1 MKREMY
7 NSIQQMWGVILH
19 MIKKKKCYKALFG
32 FREGST
38 KLDKL
43 PQMMSLE
50 AALVMS

>member
-7 NSIQQMWGVILH
+7 NSIQQMWRVILH
-19 MIKKKKCYKALFG
+19 MIKKKCYKALFG
-32 FREGST
+32 FREGCT